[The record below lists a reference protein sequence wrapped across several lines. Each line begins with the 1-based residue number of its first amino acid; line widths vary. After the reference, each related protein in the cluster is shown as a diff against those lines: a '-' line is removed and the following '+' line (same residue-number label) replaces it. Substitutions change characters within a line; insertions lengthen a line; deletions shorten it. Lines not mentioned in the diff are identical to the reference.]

1 VRTRFDI
8 IMGIITL
15 RDNPTDH
22 KGLNLTHME
31 IKRVILNSI
40 GPFETL
46 EIPLAPTEQKPS
58 NVTAFVGSNGTGKTS
73 MLQALTTALS
83 WFTARLRTEKGSGNP
98 IPADAI
104 LNAAN
109 ACAIKIDISDFLSSS
124 ANSNGHEIADIFQ
137 WTLAKARPGRKAQYT
152 SQLNDC
158 TRLANHYRTALSN
171 NEQTSLPLIAFYPVE
186 RSVLDIPL
194 KIKTKHTFL
203 QLDGYDNSLNQGV
216 DFRRFFEWF
225 REREDTENESGI
237 SEDLLSEMRQKLEIN
252 QDVWQQLKQ
261 LQASAKDRQLT
272 AVRTAIRH
280 FMPHMDNLRVRRRP
294 RLHMAID
301 KNGETLN
308 VAQLSQGEKSL
319 MALVGDIARR
329 LAMLNPALDNPLTGD
344 GIVLID
350 EIDLHLHP
358 SWQRSLIDRL
368 TQTFPNCQFVITT
381 HSPLVISDCKDV
393 LVYTLT
399 KGKLQEIP
407 SQYGQDAN
415 TVLLDVMDTS
425 IRNPQIDIKLND
437 LLDAI
442 QDSDLAQAQK
452 LLTELTEEL
461 PANHLELVKAKLL
474 MRKQELRHSN
484 H

>member
-1 VRTRFDI
+1 
-8 IMGIITL
+8 M
-15 RDNPTDH
+15 
-22 KGLNLTHME
+22 K
-31 IKRVILNSI
+31 IKQVILNGI

-46 EIPLAPTEQKPS
+46 EIPLAPTKQNPS
-58 NVTAFVGSNGTGKTS
+58 NVTVFVGSNGTGKTS
-73 MLQALTTALS
+73 VLQALAISLS

-98 IPADAI
+98 ISEGAI

-109 ACAIKIDISDFLSSS
+109 AAAIEVDIYNFPGS
-124 ANSNGHEIADIFQ
+124 AFHTDGSEIEIGNQFK
-137 WTLAKARPGRKAQYT
+137 WTLAKTRQGRKAQYT
-152 SQLNDC
+152 TILNDC
-158 TRLANHYRTALSN
+158 TQLANYYRNALTYDN
-171 NEQTSLPLIAFYPVE
+171 QTSLPLIAFYPVE

-194 KIKTKHTFL
+194 KIRTKHTFL
-203 QLDGYDNSLNQGV
+203 QLDGYENSLSQGI

-237 SEDLLSEMRQKLEIN
+237 SDDMLRQIESELKRERGLDDSQEL
-252 QDVWQQLKQ
+252 WQYLKK
-261 LQASAKDRQLT
+261 LQASIKDRQLV
-272 AVRTAIRH
+272 AVRTAISS
-280 FMPHMDNLRVRRRP
+280 FMPQMDNLRVRRKP

-329 LAMLNPALDNPLTGD
+329 LAMLNPALDNPLSGR

-350 EIDLHLHP
+350 EVDLHLHP
-358 SWQRSLIDRL
+358 SWQRSLIDRF

-381 HSPLVISDCKDV
+381 HSPLVISDYKDV

-399 KGKLQEIP
+399 NGQLQEIP

-425 IRNPQIDIKLND
+425 IRNPEIEIKLND

-442 QDSDLAQAQK
+442 QDYNLAQAQK
-452 LLTELTEEL
+452 LLTELTIEL

-474 MRKQELRHSN
+474 IRKQELRHAN